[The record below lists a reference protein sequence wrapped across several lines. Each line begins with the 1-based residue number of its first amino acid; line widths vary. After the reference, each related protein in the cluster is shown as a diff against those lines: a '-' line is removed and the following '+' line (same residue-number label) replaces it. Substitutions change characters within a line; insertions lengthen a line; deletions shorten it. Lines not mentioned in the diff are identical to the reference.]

1 VHCHLILREI
11 LDGQY
16 DYDNAPVYAFYF
28 SGDLAEIR
36 ANVGRVL
43 IFGPLTMQKPA

>member
-1 VHCHLILREI
+1 LTVTVILREI

-16 DYDNAPVYAFYF
+16 DNVPVHAFHF

-36 ANVGRVL
+36 ANVGPVL
-43 IFGPLTMQKPA
+43 IFGPVTMQKPA